1 VSNRPVAPVCR
12 ISPSASIETE
22 LRRIG
27 RAEVDFALEQVRGV
41 KSKPVRAV
49 HECRKAIKRL
59 RALVRLCSGNA
70 DACRAADR
78 TLCDAGRLLAEA
90 RDTAVIRRTATDL
103 CADDA
108 PAQSVDLGAQF
119 QAAAP
124 RDKIMRRVAGLLREA
139 RSEID
144 RCFAGAGA
152 THESLGAL
160 IERTYRKTGRR
171 MNRFRAR
178 DSQKRAHGWRKSVQ
192 RYANQLRLMADL
204 WPERTA
210 AELESLEALAK
221 CLGEYNDLTILRG
234 ALDEAQIGPDKH
246 WRAAVRRLARSR
258 QRALRARALGLGEP
272 LFQAPGARDAGA
284 GPEPEPEKSSQRW
297 L

>member
-1 VSNRPVAPVCR
+1 MCR
-12 ISPSASIETE
+12 ISRSASIEAE

-27 RAEVDFALEQVRGV
+27 RAEIDFALAQVRGV
-41 KSKPVRAV
+41 ESKPVRAV

-59 RALVRLCSGNA
+59 RALVRLCSVHA

-78 TLCDAGRLLAEA
+78 TLRDAGRLLADA

-108 PAQSVDLGAQF
+108 PPEPIDLGAEF

-124 RDKIMRRVAGLLREA
+124 RDKIMRRVTGLLREA

-144 RCFAGAGA
+144 RCFAGSGT
-152 THESLGAL
+152 THESLGAS
-160 IERTYRKTGRR
+160 IDRTYRKTGRR

-178 DSQKRAHGWRKSVQ
+178 DSQSRAHGWRKSVQ
-192 RYANQLRLMADL
+192 RYANQLRLMAEL
-204 WPERTA
+204 WPDRTT

-234 ALDEAQIGPDKH
+234 VLDGAQIGPDKH

-258 QRALRARALGLGEP
+258 QRALRARSLSLGEP
-272 LFQAPGARDAGA
+272 LFGAPGARDSGA
-284 GPEPEPEKSSQRW
+284 GPEPVPEKSSQRW